1 MPSEYVDAMFQFF
14 VEGTYDDS
22 KVLPTVRELTGR
34 APRTFAQWAV
44 AHADGQNRLTAS
56 ATR

>member
-1 MPSEYVDAMFQFF
+1 MPSEYLDAMFQFF

-44 AHADGQNRLTAS
+44 AHADAFR
-56 ATR
+56 